1 MNRWL
6 SDTMTPSFQ
15 RRSLSLMNFNAHTDG
30 PLDTSLGRAMSFNAS
45 KDITSLGSS
54 GYLHHHSFDERSTK
68 ANASEILTLESISNA
83 GSTPSSECSTII
95 LEPSAHEQGRV
106 EVRHFVHRPC
116 SSHSTI
122 TLEHPASDQLAAG
135 STPSSECSTTLL
147 EHPAHEQGQVEVRQF
162 VDPPCS
168 SHTPLPSQFELA
180 RIKLKGYVV
189 TETPSLGDSGNED
202 DRNSTAGSEKKSSRF
217 ISHEGASSSRSDATA
232 NFTAEPSGESGV
244 EQDAAR
250 EAYHMY
256 TLARLEGRV
265 PPISSSPI
273 QRDVNPEW
281 RYNDDVEMEHS
292 GPVLRCPRPLRQA
305 DRVGMGQLFQLGA
318 VDESDGL
325 EELLQRTLRF

>member
-95 LEPSAHEQGRV
+95 LEPS
-106 EVRHFVHRPC
+106 
-116 SSHSTI
+116 
-122 TLEHPASDQLAAG
+122 
-135 STPSSECSTTLL
+135 
-147 EHPAHEQGQVEVRQF
+147 AHEQGQVEVRQF